1 MKSRIIVLSSL
12 FMLAISFNSYTQ
24 NKDKKEEGKDKGLNS
39 EIINAIKFRSI
50 GPAFTSGRIAD
61 FAVNPENQS
70 EFYVAVASGH
80 IWKTDNNGTT
90 FNPVFDNY
98 GAYSI
103 GCIKADPKNFNT
115 VWAGTGENNHQRAL
129 GYGNGVY
136 KTTDGGKSWKNMGLK
151 ESRQIGMI
159 AINPRNTDIV
169 FVAAEGS
176 AWGPGGER
184 GLYKTFDGGKTWNRV
199 LYISDQTGVNNVLID
214 PENPQIMYATSE
226 QRRRHV
232 HTKIGGGPESAFYK
246 SYDGGD
252 TWQKITNGLPSGDM
266 GGMGIDI
273 SPGNPD
279 VVYLIIEAAENES
292 GFYRSTNKGESWT
305 KMSDHASS
313 GQYYNEIYCDPLDV
327 DKVYSVET
335 FTHVTTD
342 GGKTWKRVGLK
353 KRHVDDHALWI
364 NPDNTMN
371 FKIGGD
377 GGVYETFDGGENY
390 RFITNLP
397 VTQFYRVYLDNA
409 SPFYNVY
416 GGTQDNNS
424 FGGPSGNFT
433 TDGVTSEEWFVT
445 LGGDGFWGAV
455 DPENPN
461 IVYSEYQYGNLYRY
475 DRKSGE
481 SILIKPFP
489 VKGEKSYKWNWNTP
503 FIMSPHNNETIYI
516 AANMLFRSKDRGN
529 TWETI
534 SPDLTTQLDRNTW
547 KVMDKYWSVDAV
559 SKDVS
564 TSLFGTIVSL
574 EESSLKEGLL
584 YVGTDDGLIQISD
597 NAGKNWNKTAVF
609 PGVPEY
615 TYVSD
620 ILADK
625 FNENIV
631 YASFDNILRDD
642 FKPYILKSTD
652 KGKTWKSIA
661 SNLPINGTVHSIQQ
675 DFINPDLLFVG
686 TEFGCYFTV
695 NGGEKWIQL
704 KSGLPDVAVRD
715 IAIQKRENDL
725 VLATFGRGFYILD
738 HYAPLRLLNDK
749 LIDENEAFFFPVED
763 ALQYIQAQ
771 NKDSQGS
778 TFYIAENSLYGA
790 IFTWYL
796 KEVPKTLKEIRKE
809 KEKVLFEKGE
819 KIIQPTQEE
828 LDKEENEE
836 KAYILLIITDADGNV
851 IRKLTQKPEKGITR
865 MAWDLKYETPYPID
879 NDIKEYDPY
888 KKRNGEIPVPPGQYS
903 VTMTLYAGGG
913 FKQLSKPVEFNIL
926 KLNNS
931 SIPLQNPTLLNSYL
945 KELNKSIQIYSSSY
959 RSIKELQK
967 KLIFIKQT
975 LLTNSEV
982 DYALKNKIK
991 DLEKELKD
999 LLFSLDGIQA
1009 KASYEEIPPHELPV
1023 SYRLENL
1030 SWGRFGSSAD
1040 ITETEK
1046 IQLKIVMDDLSII
1059 VNKLKIIT
1067 ETSVP
1072 YIEAE
1077 LNKINAP
1084 WTPGR
1089 IGN

>member
-1 MKSRIIVLSSL
+1 
-12 FMLAISFNSYTQ
+12 MLAISFNSYTQ